1 MGDII
6 GRARALRGVIEG
18 LAESLDDSAAAEA
31 MELYPAWNGGGV
43 SYTAGQ
49 RLRYGGKLYKV
60 NPGQGHTSQEDWTPE
75 AAVSLFAEIL
85 PGQDGTKVSVW
96 QQPDSTNP
104 YMTGDRVHFPTINDP
119 IYRSTIDGNVWSP
132 GDYPQGWEIE
142 VEE

>member
-60 NPGQGHTSQEDWTPE
+60 LQGHTSQEDWTPE

-85 PGQDGTKVSVW
+85 PGQDGTEIGPW
-96 QQPDSTNP
+96 EQPDSTNT
-104 YMTGDRVHFPTINDP
+104 YKLGDRVYHNGKLWES
-119 IYRSTIDGNVWSP
+119 IYDGPNSWEP
-132 GDYPQGWEIE
+132 GVFGWIE